1 MNRKLLNDVRKVM
14 SRRNFLLK
22 SRIFKDDN
30 ATTFRSNVKLSN
42 KKTRLSY
49 KSSDK
54 DYINKLNSSS
64 K

>member
-14 SRRNFLLK
+14 SRRNFLLSSK
-22 SRIFKDDN
+22 IFKDDN
-30 ATTFRSNVKLSN
+30 TTTFRSNVKLPN
-42 KKTRLSY
+42 KKTRLDC